1 MLFLFQNMY
10 RHTCEDHGYMNKIL
24 SLKRHKCRL
33 KTLSLQASRVLVMF
47 PYENNLFSTLDNI
60 KQTNDQS
67 FLVVTITIQK
77 ILISGQI
84 GIY

>member
-1 MLFLFQNMY
+1 
-10 RHTCEDHGYMNKIL
+10 MNKIL

-77 ILISGQI
+77 KFLISGQI

>member
-1 MLFLFQNMY
+1 
-10 RHTCEDHGYMNKIL
+10 MNKIL

-33 KTLSLQASRVLVMF
+33 KTLLVSLQASRVLVMF
-47 PYENNLFSTLDNI
+47 LGENNLFSTLNNI

-77 ILISGQI
+77 NFFISGQI